1 MTAPLTGSDRAA
13 ALADIHRAR
22 VLHEAGHAV
31 AAVACGAT
39 VHRFVVPFDDF
50 TSSPGPVAYVRHDT
64 RWDDQAFVAWAGLY
78 ASALVM
84 VDAGEYDDVMEA
96 LDNAVATYD
105 GEAGLTPGLTG
116 DVDEVTD
123 RWGIDPTRPPT
134 DWVETMD
141 SLWPAAKA
149 VADNFLTTGHVD
161 TGVVRDA
168 MDALDL

>member
-1 MTAPLTGSDRAA
+1 MTAPTTDPI
-13 ALADIHRAR
+13 LADIHRAR